1 MRQAIGAS
9 MATFIA
15 KPPARTNPPDGDQR
29 VRTFGHSPAGLPWPW
44 VHRGP
49 GRHFNHLGGS
59 AGIPGASLPHS
70 LITWAVSI
78 NARSGTRGRRRRD
91 LVTAFHDADEI
102 IGLPVASY
110 AAVAVIGD
118 ALRATT

>member
-1 MRQAIGAS
+1 MRGLNRLTVTS
-9 MATFIA
+9 ESERSATH
-15 KPPARTNPPDGDQR
+15 PPA
-29 VRTFGHSPAGLPWPW
+29 ALAW

-49 GRHFNHLGGS
+49 GRRFNHLGGGTG
-59 AGIPGASLPHS
+59 APGASLPHS

-78 NARSGTRGRRRRD
+78 NTRSGTRGRRRRD
-91 LVTAFHDADEI
+91 LVTAFHDAGEI

-118 ALRATT
+118 APRATT

>member
-1 MRQAIGAS
+1 VTSESERS
-9 MATFIA
+9 ATHPPGCLGLGFIA
-15 KPPARTNPPDGDQR
+15 DRDD
-29 VRTFGHSPAGLPWPW
+29 V
-44 VHRGP
+44 
-49 GRHFNHLGGS
+49 S
-59 AGIPGASLPHS
+59 ATLAAAPVFRGASLPHS